1 MSRQEIPATQ
11 AVRMLRQ
18 NGARFVPH
26 FYTYEEQGG
35 TRVASLAL
43 AVDEH
48 AVIKTLVFQT
58 DMKQPFL
65 VLMHGDLET
74 SSKQL
79 ARTLGV
85 KQVTPCDVASA
96 ERITGYTV
104 GGISPFGTRSR
115 LPVLAERTIFALPR
129 IWINGGRRGF
139 LVEIAPALMK
149 PLLDIV
155 EVDVGIGKG

>member
-1 MSRQEIPATQ
+1 
-11 AVRMLRQ
+11 MLRQ
-18 NGARFVPH
+18 SGAKFLPH
-26 FYTYEEQGG
+26 FYTYADQGG

-65 VLMHGDLET
+65 VLMHGDLEA

-85 KQVTPCDVASA
+85 RQVTACDVASA
-96 ERITGYTV
+96 QRITGYTV

-115 LPVLAERTIFALPR
+115 LPVLAEQTIFALPR
-129 IWINGGRRGF
+129 IWINGGKRGF
-139 LVEIAPALMK
+139 LVEIDPAIMK